1 MNSIKTLSIWTAGYM
16 QSQGYMFTT
25 WPIQPQN
32 LLIFHFTQFGI
43 NLDAAFF
50 TSLYGSTG
58 IMGLQIQTLNNK
70 LLSAGYFDTQ
80 SEVTPENIAML
91 QWAQGNLLSDPA
103 ISLPGGMYEPMTS
116 AIDLGMEFVTAPEQP
131 LSGCNAGFDY

>member
-1 MNSIKTLSIWTAGYM
+1 
-16 QSQGYMFTT
+16 
-25 WPIQPQN
+25 
-32 LLIFHFTQFGI
+32 
-43 NLDAAFF
+43 LDAAFF

-91 QWAQGNLLSDPA
+91 
-103 ISLPGGMYEPMTS
+103 
-116 AIDLGMEFVTAPEQP
+116 
-131 LSGCNAGFDY
+131 

>member
-1 MNSIKTLSIWTAGYM
+1 M

-32 LLIFHFTQFGI
+32 LLTFHFTQFGI

-91 QWAQGNLLSDPA
+91 
-103 ISLPGGMYEPMTS
+103 
-116 AIDLGMEFVTAPEQP
+116 
-131 LSGCNAGFDY
+131 